1 MSAVIQLREFS
12 SYAASLAVDAPLSS
26 SQRQMDAGIARLREG
41 AKTFA
46 KLSLDQ
52 RIVLVNAMQQGFV
65 RVAKRMVQA
74 GCKAKGITLAKP
86 EEAEEWSTGPW
97 GVVRQLR
104 LIRESLVGLKHS
116 GNTPIGPVGRTIDDR
131 LSVRLFPGNAVDGML
146 FKNIS
151 AEVHMQAGVT
161 VESLERER
169 ARFYRQPDH
178 DGRVM
183 LVLGAGNIAAIAPMD
198 VISKM
203 FNEGKVVLLKMNPVN
218 AYLGPY
224 IEEAFAEAIRQ
235 NFLAV
240 VYGGAD
246 EGRYLV
252 YHRDIDEVHITGSD
266 KTHDNIVWG
275 PAGPERE
282 TRMQR
287 HEPLLKKPITSE
299 LGNVSPF
306 IVVPGPYSDKELR
319 FQAEDAATSFLMN
332 ASFMCCAAKMLVLP
346 KDWVGSDVF
355 IRALQE
361 ICAKV
366 PPRKA
371 YYPGAEDRWLKL
383 TTGRAQ
389 VKHVGNAMSG
399 SLPWTFIS
407 GLDPNARDEP
417 LYTQEPFCSVI
428 SETRV
433 GSADPVEFLERAE
446 DFCNNK
452 LWGTLNANLLVHPQ
466 SLKDPRISQAVE
478 RAIVKLRYGVIAVNA
493 FIGMPF
499 VFAAPPW
506 GPYPGSTP
514 EDIQSGSG
522 FVHNTSMLE
531 GIEKTILRAPL
542 TTFPKPGY
550 FASHRTTHRMMP
562 KIVAMEESASWA
574 KVPGIV
580 FNAMRG

>member
-1 MSAVIQLREFS
+1 MSAVMKLREFT
-12 SYAASLAVDAPLSS
+12 SYAPSPAVEAPPSS
-26 SQRQMDAGIARLREG
+26 SQSQMDASTARLREG

-46 KLSLDQ
+46 KLSLEQ
-52 RIVLVNAMQQGFV
+52 RIVLVNAMQQGFL

-74 GCKAKGITLAKP
+74 GCKAKGITVGKP
-86 EEAEEWSTGPW
+86 EEAEEWATGPW

-104 LIRESLVGLKHS
+104 LIRESLAALKHS
-116 GNTPIGPVGRTIDDR
+116 GDIAIGPVGRTIDGR
-131 LSVRLFPGNAVDGML
+131 LSVRLFPGNAIDGML
-146 FKNIS
+146 FKNIT
-151 AEVHMQAGVT
+151 ADVHMQAGVT
-161 VESLERER
+161 EESLRRDR

-178 DGRVM
+178 DGRVV

-198 VISKM
+198 VITKM
-203 FNEGKVVLLKMNPVN
+203 FNEGKVVVLKMNPVN

-224 IEEAFAEAIRQ
+224 IEEAFAEAIKQ

-240 VYGGAD
+240 VYGGAE

-266 KTHDNIVWG
+266 KTHDSILWG
-275 PAGPERE
+275 PPGPERE
-282 TRMQR
+282 ARMQR

-319 FQAEDAATSFLMN
+319 FQAEDAASSYLMN

-346 KDWVGSDVF
+346 KDWAGSDVF
-355 IRALQE
+355 LRALQE

-371 YYPGAEDRWLKL
+371 YYPGAEDRWVKL
-383 TTGRAQ
+383 TAGRAQ
-389 VKHVGNAMSG
+389 IRHLGNAVPE

-417 LYTQEPFCSVI
+417 LYTQEAFCSVI
-428 SETRV
+428 SDTRV
-433 GSADPVEFLERAE
+433 GSADPMEYLERAVE
-446 DFCNNK
+446 FCNHR
-452 LWGTLNANLLVHPQ
+452 LWGTLNANLIVHPQ
-466 SLKDPRISQAVE
+466 SLADPRINEAVE
-478 RAIVKLRYGVIAVNA
+478 RAIAKLRYGVIAVNA
-493 FIGMPF
+493 FIGLPF
-499 VFAAPPW
+499 GFAAPPW
-506 GPYPGSTP
+506 GAYPGSTP

-531 GIEKTILRAPL
+531 GVEKTVLRAPL
-542 TTFPKPGY
+542 TTFPKPAY
-550 FASHRTTHRMMP
+550 FASHRTTHKLMP
-562 KIVAMEESASWA
+562 KIVAMEENASWA

-580 FNAMRG
+580 FDAMRG

>member
-12 SYAASLAVDAPLSS
+12 SYTTGPAVDAPRSS

-52 RIVLVNAMQQGFV
+52 RIVLVNAMQQGFL

-74 GCKAKGITLAKP
+74 GCKAKGITLGKP

-104 LIRESLVGLKHS
+104 LIRESLAALKAS
-116 GNTPIGPVGRTIDDR
+116 GNTPIGPVGRTIDGR
-131 LSVRLFPGNAVDGML
+131 LSVRLFPGNAIDGML
-146 FKNIS
+146 FKNIT

-161 VESLERER
+161 VESLGRER

-178 DGRVM
+178 DGRVV
-183 LVLGAGNIAAIAPMD
+183 LVLGAGNIAAIGPMD
-198 VISKM
+198 VSTKM

-252 YHRDIDEVHITGSD
+252 YHRDTDEVHITGSD

-319 FQAEDAATSFLMN
+319 YQAEDAATSFLMN

-346 KDWVGSDVF
+346 KDWAGSDVF
-355 IRALQE
+355 LRALQE

-428 SETRV
+428 SDTRV
-433 GSADPVEFLERAE
+433 GSADPVEYLERAV
-446 DFCNNK
+446 DFCNDR
-452 LWGTLNANLLVHPQ
+452 LWGTLNANLIVHPQ
-466 SLKDPRISQAVE
+466 SLADPRINEAVE
-478 RAIVKLRYGVIAVNA
+478 RAIAKLRYGVIAVNA

-499 VFAAPPW
+499 VLAAPTW
-506 GPYPGSTP
+506 GAYPGSTP

-580 FNAMRG
+580 FDAMRG